1 MTAPDMPDPAE
12 HTGLPRSTTATAQGM
27 LTLWS
32 SVGDRHQDGG
42 RDLVAVRQALD
53 LTETVTVTVTGQSDV
68 PEVTGVDVTGKQS
81 RPSSAGDTGSA
92 AVAAVS
98 TVMDRYRRFA
108 PQSVLPQIHVDIV
121 REIPDTGATG
131 DADAE
136 AADAAAALVATRE
149 LLHGTGAAEAGYA
162 LAARPTD
169 AELQDLAA
177 SLGRDVP
184 AHLLGGTLMATG
196 ATPGATPGA
205 TEFIPVM
212 SRGIRHW
219 ALALDPRP
227 LPYREV
233 LDRLDA
239 QRGAAARGERPDVR
253 AGDVTAVQR
262 ALLTDNPTEL
272 ADLLA
277 NDLQSAALSLRPELR
292 RTLTAAREAGAL
304 GTVVVGPGPTV
315 AMLCSDREHAVEV
328 ATAVSVA
335 GHTGPTLVAASSAH
349 GARPA

>member
-12 HTGLPRSTTATAQGM
+12 HTGLPRSATATAQGM
-27 LTLWS
+27 LILWL
-32 SVGDRHQDGG
+32 SVGDHRPDGG
-42 RDLVAVRQALD
+42 RDLVTVRQALD
-53 LTETVTVTVTGQSDV
+53 LTETVTVTVTGQSES
-68 PEVTGVDVTGKQS
+68 PEITGVDLTGKQS
-81 RPSSAGDTGSA
+81 RPVTAGDTGRA
-92 AVAAVS
+92 AVAAV
-98 TVMDRYRRFA
+98 TAVVDRYHRRA
-108 PQSVLPQIHVDIV
+108 PQAVLPQIHVDIV
-121 REIPDTGATG
+121 REIPDIGDTGS
-131 DADAE
+131 ADAE
-136 AADAAAALVATRE
+136 AADAAAALIATRE
-149 LLHGTGAAEAGYA
+149 LLHGAGAADAGYS
-162 LAARPTD
+162 LAPRPTD

-184 AHLLGGTLMATG
+184 AHLLGGTVMDTG
-196 ATPGATPGA
+196 AIPGAA
-205 TEFIPVM
+205 DLVPVM
-212 SRGIRHW
+212 SRGTRHW
-219 ALALDPRP
+219 AMALDPRP

-239 QRGAAARGERPDVR
+239 QRDAAARGERPDVR

-304 GTVVVGPGPTV
+304 GTVVAGPGPTV
-315 AMLCSDREHAVEV
+315 TMLCSDREHAVEV

-335 GHTGPTLVAASSAH
+335 GHTGPTFVAASSSH